1 MDELISLRDSSMQPM
16 DKGPY
21 VLGLTE
27 FLPQPY
33 RVGSLVILILSYTE

>member
-1 MDELISLRDSSMQPM
+1 MDELISVRASNVQPM
-16 DKGPY
+16 GPGPY

-33 RVGSLVILILSYTE
+33 RVGSLVIPIL